1 MSDNDLFAAIRDRD
15 SGRALEV
22 LRRQPELAASR
33 DEEGLSPLMQAVY
46 RGMAELVA
54 EIQRSSDNLDL
65 FEAAAVGDVDRLL
78 MLASGPE
85 SINSWSPDGFTPL
98 HLACFFKQKEA
109 VRLLLNRGAALDVPA
124 HNERFAAGAHPLHSA
139 VAARALEIAVMLL
152 EAGADPNAKQH
163 GGYTPLTEAAQNG
176 DADLAYALLERGAD
190 PGIPLADGTSAAE
203 LARRAGKDELAERLE
218 AAVRSR

>member
-54 EIQRSSDNLDL
+54 EIRRSSDNLDL
-65 FEAAAVGDVDRLL
+65 FEAAAVGDVDRLG
-78 MLASGPE
+78 MLAADPDSV
-85 SINSWSPDGFTPL
+85 NRWSPDGFTAL
-98 HLACFFKQKEA
+98 HLACFFKQEA

-139 VAARALEIAVMLL
+139 VASRALEIAVMLL